1 VFSGGREFTEKRRCA
16 MATITGEMVINE
28 VIKKYP
34 ATIKVFNDYRVD
46 SCCGGG
52 APIEVTARRDGVDV
66 DGLVRA
72 LNAAVEGPQAGA
84 ALKK

>member
-1 VFSGGREFTEKRRCA
+1 VFSGGRAFTGKRRCA

-72 LNAAVEGPQAGA
+72 LNAAVEGPQAGS
-84 ALKK
+84 ALKR

>member
-1 VFSGGREFTEKRRCA
+1 
-16 MATITGEMVINE
+16 MATITGDMVINE

-52 APIEVTARRDGVDV
+52 APIEVTAAGTVSTST
-66 DGLVRA
+66 GWC
-72 LNAAVEGPQAGA
+72 GP
-84 ALKK
+84 

>member
-1 VFSGGREFTEKRRCA
+1 MFYGGREFTRKRRCA
-16 MATITGEMVINE
+16 MATITGDMVINE
-28 VIKKYP
+28 VIRKYP

-72 LNAAVEGPQAGA
+72 LNAAAEGGV
-84 ALKK
+84 KK